1 MSELIQ
7 PIDNKSPLAKF
18 FNKIISKIQILRII
32 SLPRTFE
39 DVKGN
44 EASFKMMTYYQ
55 TVLWE
60 KWMHGVVKRLE
71 EWDAVIDEYFD
82 EFDGSWEYYALSK
95 RLESINKCES
105 DDEDN
110 FNPDGSIKTKGIMK
124 EQLYYFTIF
133 LHLYQDCVDIVQDS
147 RPSDLK
153 LLIEAVGVKSRFSVI
168 DVLSKVE
175 GKKIPSYIIDKDGTL
190 RQTTF
195 AEREMRKA
203 LEKVEAHDDGQLI
216 YLIASIMEQLTTE
229 LETIAKSDAIYSDQ
243 NDLLYTIQNDIDALL
258 NLQFEETRFIKTQKG
273 LRG

>member
-18 FNKIISKIQILRII
+18 FNKIISKIQTLRII

-55 TVLWE
+55 TALWE

-95 RLESINKCES
+95 RLESINKCGS
-105 DDEDN
+105 DDEEN

-124 EQLYYFTIF
+124 EQLYFFTIF
-133 LHLYQDCVDIVQDS
+133 LNIFLVKNAIPQNLHLKLYNNWLYVFPYFKYFISPDFIIFFS
-147 RPSDLK
+147 SDLS
-153 LLIEAVGVKSRFSVI
+153 LHL
-168 DVLSKVE
+168 
-175 GKKIPSYIIDKDGTL
+175 
-190 RQTTF
+190 
-195 AEREMRKA
+195 
-203 LEKVEAHDDGQLI
+203 
-216 YLIASIMEQLTTE
+216 
-229 LETIAKSDAIYSDQ
+229 
-243 NDLLYTIQNDIDALL
+243 
-258 NLQFEETRFIKTQKG
+258 
-273 LRG
+273 

>member
-18 FNKIISKIQILRII
+18 FNKIISKIQTLRII

-55 TVLWE
+55 TALWE
-60 KWMHGVVKRLE
+60 EWMHGVVKRLE

-95 RLESINKCES
+95 RLESINKCGS
-105 DDEDN
+105 DDEEN

-124 EQLYYFTIF
+124 EQLYFFTIF
-133 LHLYQDCVDIVQDS
+133 LHLYHDCVDIVQDS

-175 GKKIPSYIIDKDGTL
+175 GKQIPSYIIDKDGTL

-203 LEKVEAHDDGQLI
+203 LGMVEAHDDGQLI

-243 NDLLYTIQNDIDALL
+243 NDLLYAIQNDIDALL